1 MENSFNFTTGNTLVS
16 PEDLQQGIACLSR
29 GAYFGEAS
37 LDMTLSIL
45 TESAASI
52 CGVERASIWALTDDH
67 RELRCLAL
75 FERSTRRLRRPRPPL
90 RLWSVVRPSP
100 APVVRSVR
108 RALDSARLS
117 PSLAPPRRPPR

>member
-1 MENSFNFTTGNTLVS
+1 MENSFDFATGNTLMS

-45 TESAASI
+45 TEAAANI
-52 CGVERASIWALTDDH
+52 CGVERASIWALNEDH

-75 FERSTRRLRRPRPPL
+75 FERSIGRHSSGNTIEIG
-90 RLWSVVRPSP
+90 
-100 APVVRSVR
+100 
-108 RALDSARLS
+108 RASCRE
-117 PSLAPPRRPPR
+117 RV